1 MLLRRENCEG
11 AFYNE
16 CIFGNSAV
24 VTIVVVTVIA
34 IASASA
40 SASASLPLYIVKPVR
55 KTRMIF
61 VEYWLRA

>member
-16 CIFGNSAV
+16 CIIGNSAV

-34 IASASA
+34 IASA

>member
-40 SASASLPLYIVKPVR
+40 SASLPLYIVKPVR

>member
-24 VTIVVVTVIA
+24 VAIVVVTVIA
-34 IASASA
+34 IA

-61 VEYWLRA
+61 VEYWLKA

>member
-16 CIFGNSAV
+16 CIIGNSAV

-34 IASASA
+34 IA

-61 VEYWLRA
+61 VEYWLKA

>member
-11 AFYNE
+11 AFYHE

-24 VTIVVVTVIA
+24 VTIVVVTVIE

-40 SASASLPLYIVKPVR
+40 PLPLYIVKPVR

>member
-16 CIFGNSAV
+16 CIFGNSAI

-34 IASASA
+34 IA

-61 VEYWLRA
+61 VEYWLKA

>member
-16 CIFGNSAV
+16 CIFGNTAV
-24 VTIVVVTVIA
+24 VAIVVITVIA
-34 IASASA
+34 IA

-61 VEYWLRA
+61 VEYWLKA

>member
-34 IASASA
+34 IASAS
-40 SASASLPLYIVKPVR
+40 LPLYIVKPVR

-61 VEYWLRA
+61 VEYWLKA

>member
-16 CIFGNSAV
+16 CIIGNSAV

-34 IASASA
+34 IA

>member
-40 SASASLPLYIVKPVR
+40 SLPLYIVKPVR

-61 VEYWLRA
+61 VEYWLKA

>member
-16 CIFGNSAV
+16 CIFGNTAV
-24 VTIVVVTVIA
+24 VAIVVVTVIA
-34 IASASA
+34 IA

>member
-16 CIFGNSAV
+16 CIFGNTAV
-24 VTIVVVTVIA
+24 VAIVVVTVIA
-34 IASASA
+34 IA

-61 VEYWLRA
+61 VEYWLKA

>member
-16 CIFGNSAV
+16 CIFGNSAI

-34 IASASA
+34 IASA

>member
-16 CIFGNSAV
+16 CIFGNTAV
-24 VTIVVVTVIA
+24 VAIVVITVIA
-34 IASASA
+34 IASA

-61 VEYWLRA
+61 VEYWLKA

>member
-40 SASASLPLYIVKPVR
+40 SLPLYIVKPVR